1 MRKILTL
8 DPKMKDIFYTVLV
21 VWIIWRVLN
30 SVSVYRAKRS
40 NPQPPPS
47 RKEGETTVDYVPPA
61 KKAISDEE
69 GEYVDYEEIK
79 KE

>member
-1 MRKILTL
+1 
-8 DPKMKDIFYTVLV
+8 MKDVFYTVLV

-30 SVSVYRAKRS
+30 SVNVYRSKQS
-40 NPQPPPS
+40 NAQQPPS
-47 RKEGETTVDYVPPA
+47 RKEGETTVDYVPPT
-61 KKAISDEE
+61 KKTINDDE

>member
-1 MRKILTL
+1 MR
-8 DPKMKDIFYTVLV
+8 DVFYTVLV

-30 SVSVYRAKRS
+30 SVNVYRAKQS

-47 RKEGETTVDYVPPA
+47 RKEGETTVDFVPPT
-61 KKAISDEE
+61 KKTINDDA

-79 KE
+79 KD